1 MSELIFQ
8 MWRDDMEISRGM
20 LYGAELDQ
28 YVWKQRERWSIYG
41 AVAGAL
47 VTNIFWLIA
56 VGF

>member
-1 MSELIFQ
+1 
-8 MWRDDMEISRGM
+8 MEISRGM